1 MPKLSEG
8 LLTGLKAAAGDI
20 SLSKALKNDIVKTEL
35 SPLLQEA
42 LTKQKELSK
51 SGLTAE
57 EKAAAMKN
65 INDGYAGAMKNV
77 LRASGGQRGAYLAN
91 QGVVD
96 ANRVSSLI
104 DLAGKDAA
112 IRRQNIG
119 QYNQLATAVG
129 KMQLQADLS
138 NEQLRQQ
145 TVVQNRNIL
154 GNLSTNLL
162 SSALDDASAYL
173 NPNTKAI
180 SSLVNSTIK
189 KIQEGNLGN
198 TTEGID
204 TDLKI

>member
-1 MPKLSEG
+1 
-8 LLTGLKAAAGDI
+8 
-20 SLSKALKNDIVKTEL
+20 
-35 SPLLQEA
+35 
-42 LTKQKELSK
+42 
-51 SGLTAE
+51 
-57 EKAAAMKN
+57 
-65 INDGYAGAMKNV
+65 MKNV

-189 KIQEGNLGN
+189 TIQEGNLGN
-198 TTEGID
+198 TTEGFD
-204 TDLKI
+204 TDLNLKPE